1 MNNPC
6 FNLWAL
12 QSILTYPHFPAPQDI
27 PAPQTCFSGEVQES
41 MWPISAGTE
50 LSPAFIVLCSSF
62 NAFLM
67 EFSEG
72 EHRQPSSAGMGSVC
86 SVEAG

>member
-1 MNNPC
+1 
-6 FNLWAL
+6 
-12 QSILTYPHFPAPQDI
+12 
-27 PAPQTCFSGEVQES
+27 

-72 EHRQPSSAGMGSVC
+72 EHRQPSSAGMEVSALWKQGRKLNGNINVGE
-86 SVEAG
+86 EAC